1 MGGDEGMLKVLKLE
15 QAATSTATTQSQK
28 GLAAPS
34 NLSMNQTLEG
44 HKGNVVVVC
53 WNEQQQ
59 KLTTSDDT
67 GVIIVWSMY
76 KGSFYE
82 EMTNDR
88 KKSTVKGMSWT
99 SDGTKICI
107 VYEDGAVIVGSVDGN
122 RIWGKELKNTALC
135 GVQWSPDNRL
145 LLFAIKNGEAHLYDN
160 QGIFITKLNIQCVQL
175 SSMRSVSIVG
185 LNWYSGFA
193 QSNRPILAITY
204 ENGKI
209 QLMKNESDD
218 FPIII
223 DANLQIT
230 CSQWNDNGT
239 ILAVCG
245 MKSAINEKDSNQVM
259 FFSAFGQHLRT
270 LKIPGREI
278 TSLSWEGKSN
288 CRISLAVDSF
298 IYFANIRL
306 DYTWAYFNNTIAYVE
321 VSNHQNQQSVESNQ
335 SVVIFW
341 DIKNAQNHPKII
353 EYVLSMAAYGEH
365 CVIAS
370 EVHEIISKD
379 ANLMIESNIKE
390 GSYLL
395 SICNSL
401 GTTVDSKYVD
411 IMPQFVTMNSTH
423 VIIANQSQFLLW
435 QYHTPK
441 SALHGIK
448 QKKDKRYHVDDT
460 PSGVNEVLSDL
471 DRISFEP
478 SSKMMSITTKDSIC
492 SITASDKV
500 LLIARE
506 SGMIQ
511 EYVLPNVAICNRHS
525 LSNRIY
531 KMAINC
537 NSTRAVVVDAT
548 GLMTSIDLNDYT
560 GKSNESMMGGKL
572 ERKDVWSVCWAK
584 DNPQLLAVMEKTRMY
599 IFKNSD
605 PEEPISSCGYICKF
619 EDLEITAVLLDEIV
633 NSGQSNTDQHLLH
646 LRVKSLR
653 DTEDLLTHVGI
664 AEAKQF
670 IEDNSHPRLWR
681 LLGESSLKKL
691 DLETAEAA
699 FVRCTNYQGIKFIKK
714 LKAIQN
720 ENIQK
725 AEVAAFFS
733 DFDEAE
739 KLYIEADR
747 RDLAIALRTTL
758 CDWFR
763 VVQLYRLASGIS
775 DQQMENAY
783 REIGNHFANLRVWE
797 SAREYYEKAHYVEGL
812 METFYHL
819 EKYEEL
825 ENLINKL
832 PEKSPLLG
840 KLGQMLATVGLTEKS
855 VEAYKKCGDI
865 KSAVG
870 ICVNLRQWGLAV
882 ELAQKYKMPSVNA
895 LLNKHAAHLLQEGK
909 LPEAVE
915 LQKKAGRYL
924 DASRLLMK
932 LAEREIE
939 KKSSF
944 LRIKQLFVLAGLLA
958 EEHLQTQAS
967 ITGGNRATIL
977 AQLTPEDSVFI
988 EQIWHY
994 AEAYHYILLSQ
1005 RQLRAGLMHSSVLSA
1020 IRLRDYEDVLDVE
1033 KIYALIGLASVADR
1047 SFGTCSKAFIKL
1059 EAIESIPEHKRQEYE
1074 ELAVTIFSRYEP
1086 KDTKMDQSQCFACE
1100 SFVADFE
1107 TSCPNCGSHF
1117 PACIASGQSI
1127 MSPQVAWQCS
1137 KCQHL
1142 AKRIEIASRKS
1153 CPLCHSLV
1161 TIQRTEI

>member
-1 MGGDEGMLKVLKLE
+1 
-15 QAATSTATTQSQK
+15 
-28 GLAAPS
+28 
-34 NLSMNQTLEG
+34 
-44 HKGNVVVVC
+44 
-53 WNEQQQ
+53 
-59 KLTTSDDT
+59 
-67 GVIIVWSMY
+67 
-76 KGSFYE
+76 
-82 EMTNDR
+82 
-88 KKSTVKGMSWT
+88 
-99 SDGTKICI
+99 
-107 VYEDGAVIVGSVDGN
+107 
-122 RIWGKELKNTALC
+122 
-135 GVQWSPDNRL
+135 
-145 LLFAIKNGEAHLYDN
+145 
-160 QGIFITKLNIQCVQL
+160 
-175 SSMRSVSIVG
+175 
-185 LNWYSGFA
+185 
-193 QSNRPILAITY
+193 
-204 ENGKI
+204 
-209 QLMKNESDD
+209 
-218 FPIII
+218 
-223 DANLQIT
+223 
-230 CSQWNDNGT
+230 
-239 ILAVCG
+239 
-245 MKSAINEKDSNQVM
+245 
-259 FFSAFGQHLRT
+259 

-288 CRISLAVDSF
+288 CRISLAVESF

-321 VSNHQNQQSVESNQ
+321 IANQNHQSIDINQ
-335 SVVIFW
+335 SVVVFW
-341 DIKNAQNHPKII
+341 DIKNNQTYSKVIDF
-353 EYVLSMAAYGEH
+353 VLSMAAHGEY

-370 EVHEIISKD
+370 EAHKIISKD
-379 ANLMIESNIKE
+379 SNMVVQNDFKE
-390 GSYLL
+390 NTFLL
-395 SICNSL
+395 SICNTL

-411 IMPQFVTMNSTH
+411 VKPQFITMNSTH

-441 SALHGIK
+441 STMHGMK
-448 QKKDKRYHVDDT
+448 QKKDKRYHIDDT

-471 DRISFEP
+471 DRVSYEP
-478 SSKMMSITTKDSIC
+478 SNKIIHNTTKDPIC
-492 SITASDKV
+492 SIASSDKV
-500 LLIARE
+500 LLVGRE

-525 LSNRIY
+525 LQNRIY

-537 NSTRAVVVDAT
+537 NSTRAVVVDST

-560 GKSNESMMGGKL
+560 AKGGEVGKI

-584 DNPQLLAVMEKTRMY
+584 DNPQLLSVMEKTRMY

-605 PEEPISSCGYICKF
+605 PEEPISSCGYICNF
-619 EDLEITAVLLDEIV
+619 EDLEITAVLLDDIV
-633 NSGQSNTDQHLLH
+633 NGVAAPSNTEQNLLH

-653 DTEDLLTHVGI
+653 DTEDLLQHVGLT
-664 AEAKQF
+664 EAKQF

-691 DLETAEAA
+691 DLETAESA
-699 FVRCTNYQGIKFIKK
+699 FVRCTNYQGIRFIKK
-714 LKAIQN
+714 LRSIQN

-725 AEVAAFFS
+725 AEVAAFFG

-739 KLYIEADR
+739 KLYIDADR

-763 VVQLYRLASGIS
+763 VIQLYRLASGIS

-797 SAREYYEKAHYVEGL
+797 SAREYYEKAHYIEGL

-819 EKYEEL
+819 EKYDEL
-825 ENLINKL
+825 ESLINKL

-865 KSAVG
+865 KSAVST
-870 ICVNLRQWGLAV
+870 CVSLRQWGLAV

-939 KKSSF
+939 KKSTF

-958 EEHLQTQAS
+958 EEHLQTQATV
-967 ITGGNRATIL
+967 TGSNRATVL

-994 AEAYHYILLSQ
+994 AEAYHYILLAQ
-1005 RQLRAGLMHSSVLSA
+1005 RQLRAGLMHSSVLSS

-1033 KIYALIGLASVADR
+1033 KIYALIALASCADR

-1059 EAIESIPEHKRQEYE
+1059 EGLDTIQEHKRQEYE
-1074 ELAVTIFSRYEP
+1074 ELAVNIFSRYDP
-1086 KDTKMDQSQCFACE
+1086 KDSKMDQTPCFACE
-1100 SFVADFE
+1100 SFVADWE

-1127 MSPQVAWQCS
+1127 MNPQVAWQCS

-1161 TIQRTEI
+1161 TLQRTEI

>member
-1 MGGDEGMLKVLKLE
+1 MLKVLKLE
-15 QAATSTATTQSQK
+15 QAAVSATNQQK

-44 HKGNVVVVC
+44 HKGNVVVVV

-67 GVIIVWSMY
+67 GVIIVWTMY

-88 KKSTVKGMSWT
+88 KKSTVKGMAWT
-99 SDGTKICI
+99 SDGSKIAI

-160 QGIFITKLNIQCVQL
+160 QGIFIAKLNIQCVQL
-175 SSMRSVSIVG
+175 SSMKSVTIIG
-185 LNWYSGFA
+185 LNWYHGFT
-193 QSNRPILAITY
+193 QGNRPVLAICY

-209 QLMKNESDD
+209 QLMKNEYDD
-218 FPIII
+218 YPVII

-230 CSQWNDNGT
+230 CSSWNENGT

-245 MKSAINEKDSNQVM
+245 MKNVLNEKETNQVM
-259 FFSAFGQHLRT
+259 FFSAQHGQHLRT

-321 VSNHQNQQSVESNQ
+321 IANQNHQSIEINQ
-335 SVVIFW
+335 SVVVFW
-341 DIKNAQNHPKII
+341 DIKNTQTYSKII
-353 EYVLSMAAYGEH
+353 DFVLSMASHGEY

-370 EVHEIISKD
+370 ESHKIISKD
-379 ANLMIESNIKE
+379 SNLVVQNDFKE
-390 GSYLL
+390 QTYLL

-411 IMPQFVTMNSTH
+411 IKPQYITMNSTH

-441 SALHGIK
+441 STMHGMK
-448 QKKDKRYHVDDT
+448 QKKDKRYHIDDT

-471 DRISFEP
+471 DRISYEP
-478 SSKMMSITTKDSIC
+478 TNKVMSTTTKDPIC
-492 SITASDKV
+492 SIASSDKV
-500 LLIARE
+500 LLVGRE

-511 EYVLPNVAICNRHS
+511 EYVLPNVAICNRHT
-525 LSNRIY
+525 LQNRIY

-537 NSTRAVVVDAT
+537 NSTRAVVVDSM
-548 GLMTSIDLNDYT
+548 GVMTSIDLNDYT
-560 GKSNESMMGGKL
+560 NKSGEVGKI

-605 PEEPISSCGYICKF
+605 PEEPISSCGYICNF
-619 EDLEITAVLLDEIV
+619 EDLEITAVLLDDIV
-633 NSGQSNTDQHLLH
+633 NGLAAPSNTEQNLLH

-653 DTEDLLTHVGI
+653 DTEDLLEHVGLT
-664 AEAKQF
+664 EAKQF

-691 DLETAEAA
+691 DLETAENA
-699 FVRCTNYQGIKFIKK
+699 FVRCTNYQGIRFIKK
-714 LKAIQN
+714 LRTIQN
-720 ENIQK
+720 ESIQK
-725 AEVAAFFS
+725 AEVAAFFG

-739 KLYIEADR
+739 KLYIDADR

-763 VVQLYRLASGIS
+763 VIQLYRMASGIS

-797 SAREYYEKAHYVEGL
+797 SAREYYEKAHYIEGL

-819 EKYEEL
+819 EKYDEL
-825 ENLINKL
+825 ESLINKL

-865 KSAVG
+865 KSAVNT
-870 ICVNLRQWGLAV
+870 CVSLRQWGLAV

-939 KKSSF
+939 KKSTF

-958 EEHLQTQAS
+958 EEHLQTQATV
-967 ITGGNRATIL
+967 TGSNRATVL

-994 AEAYHYILLSQ
+994 AEAYHYILLAQ
-1005 RQLRAGLMHSSVLSA
+1005 RQLRAGLMHSSVLSS

-1033 KIYALIGLASVADR
+1033 KIYALIALTSCADR
-1047 SFGTCSKAFIKL
+1047 SFGSCSKAFIKL
-1059 EAIESIPEHKRQEYE
+1059 EGLENIAEHKRQEYE
-1074 ELAVTIFSRYEP
+1074 ELAVTIFSRYDP
-1086 KDTKMDQSQCFACE
+1086 KDSKIDQTPCFACE
-1100 SFVADFE
+1100 SFVADWE

-1127 MSPQVAWQCS
+1127 MNPQVAWQCS

-1153 CPLCHSLV
+1153 CPLCHTLV